1 MMVLSILLVSDT
13 FVSDCR
19 LSASRVSIWMVTLA
33 NALHELS
40 AFPLFFIGIAT
51 VKTDDESASVQQEL
65 LLIVVLDSYFGGFG
79 VVLGGGGGI
88 FLFTFIDVVGVG
100 GGGGVILCMFIDVV
114 GVGGGEGVCRPVI
127 IDDFR
132 AGLVG
137 GEGIF
142 LFISVDA
149 VDRIVVVGGF
159 GVLTDIVSK
168 SELVTVA
175 IEVGSVGIRSLPTP
189 LQASGKK

>member
-40 AFPLFFIGIAT
+40 ALPLFFIGIAT

-100 GGGGVILCMFIDVV
+100 GG
-114 GVGGGEGVCRPVI
+114 EGVCRPVI

-132 AGLVG
+132 VGLVG

-168 SELVTVA
+168 LELVTVA
-175 IEVGSVGIRSLPTP
+175 IGVGSVGIRSLPTP

>member
-65 LLIVVLDSYFGGFG
+65 LLIVVTLYFGGFG
-79 VVLGGGGGI
+79 VVLEGGGGI
-88 FLFTFIDVVGVG
+88 FLFT
-100 GGGGVILCMFIDVV
+100 FIDVV

-132 AGLVG
+132 VGLVG

-159 GVLTDIVSK
+159 GV
-168 SELVTVA
+168 
-175 IEVGSVGIRSLPTP
+175 
-189 LQASGKK
+189 